1 MLILCLFL
9 LYGVLV
15 SIGIIFILLTLVI
28 AVFGACLLLYNR
40 SRDCSEKSVLIDE
53 IINASDRGQLLFNE
67 NHEFVKCNKLVLIN
81 TNAIMGREYGKLTQP
96 EFLNNLYD
104 HAADFDESVKNS
116 IMSQFESSNAPEFR
130 EVVYLDDK
138 SLCLVH
144 ARKLSN
150 GMTLFTLIDI
160 NMGRQREENI
170 KKLNMMNNHLMQA
183 IQSTAT
189 GIVISDPKEDG
200 NPILFVN
207 DAFCEFTDSKGEDLL
222 GAGWGALMPMF
233 VDKGERDKYI
243 DTLSNFT
250 PVELELEKIRSDKKY
265 YYTMTF
271 SASYNDDGELD
282 LFIGLLS
289 DVTILKQ
296 RESEFFQAQK
306 LESLGQLAAGVAH
319 DFNNILS
326 IIGGYS
332 TMASKLIDD
341 SNEKAQ
347 EYLKKIEAASNRGA
361 GLTRKMLTFSR
372 HKIVAKSCID
382 VRDTVEEQSELLVP
396 LLGVSV
402 DMDVVMPDHEVN
414 IMGSSSSVGQ
424 ILMNLAINARDAMPE
439 GGKLLVDL
447 CCLDKDDV
455 PSKISSAL
463 NSDDY
468 VCLSVSDTGTG
479 MDSKTVDKIFD
490 PFFSTKEQGKGTGL
504 GLSVV
509 YGLVNEL
516 GGVMDVVSNIGQGTK
531 FSVYMPRSFE
541 AKTKALSGDLRDIKN
556 IRLDGYTVLIAEDEP
571 DLLNVVKS
579 MLEDLGLNVLTAT
592 NGDEALV
599 EQEEHFGDID
609 ILLTDVIMPEMNGV
623 KLAELLTSLRPETQV
638 VFMSGYPAN
647 GNMAPVELPQGATFI
662 AKPVDYEKMVHVLY
676 QKLEGSS
683 DSADGVSLPH
693 WETSEEAQGGS
704 V

>member
-1 MLILCLFL
+1 MLTSVAIVSIILILLVFVTGYFFFIRSKGGFEKTFL
-9 LYGVLV
+9 V
-15 SIGIIFILLTLVI
+15 
-28 AVFGACLLLYNR
+28 
-40 SRDCSEKSVLIDE
+40 DE
-53 IINASDRGQLLFNE
+53 IINASDHG
-67 NHEFVKCNKLVLIN
+67 VLIFDDSSKFMKCKKLAESRLSTTIDGDIN
-81 TNAIMGREYGKLTQP
+81 DLTQS
-96 EFLNNLYD
+96 EFLNFLYD
-104 HAADFDESVKNS
+104 SAADFDESIKNA
-116 IMSQFESSNAPEFR
+116 IMSQFESRNAPDFR
-130 EVVYLDDK
+130 EVIYLADK

-160 NMGRQREENI
+160 SMGRQREENFN
-170 KKLNMMNNHLMQA
+170 KLNLVNSHLMQA
-183 IQSTAT
+183 IQSIAT
-189 GIVISDPKEDG
+189 GIVISNPKEDG

-207 DAFCEFTDSKGEDLL
+207 DAFCKFTDSKSEDLL
-222 GAGWGALMPMF
+222 GAGWGALMPML
-233 VDKGERDKYI
+233 VDKAERDKFI

-250 PVELELEKIRSDKKY
+250 PVELELEKRIGDKKY

-271 SASYNDDGELD
+271 SASYSDDGELD
-282 LFIGLLS
+282 LFIGLLT
-289 DVTILKQ
+289 DVTLLKQ

-332 TMASKLIDD
+332 TMTAKLIDSD
-341 SNEKAQ
+341 NEKAQ
-347 EYLKKIEAASNRGA
+347 ENLKKIEAAANRGA

-382 VRDTVEEQSELLVP
+382 VRDTVEEQSELLIP
-396 LLGVSV
+396 LLGVSINMEV
-402 DMDVVMPDHEVN
+402 IIPDHEVN

-439 GGKLLVDL
+439 GGKLLIEL
-447 CCLDKDDV
+447 SCPDKNDV
-455 PSKISSAL
+455 PDKVKSVIK
-463 NSDDY
+463 SDDY

-479 MDSKTVDKIFD
+479 MDAQTVERIFD

-516 GGVMDVVSNIGQGTK
+516 GGVLDVVSTVGQGTK
-531 FSVYMPRSFE
+531 FSVYIPRSFE
-541 AKTKALSGDLRDIKN
+541 EKTKSLSGSLEDIEN
-556 IRLDGYTVLIAEDEP
+556 IRLDGYTALIAEDEP
-571 DLLNVVKS
+571 DLLNVVKG

-599 EQEEHFGDID
+599 VQEDYLGELD

-638 VFMSGYPAN
+638 IFMSGYPAN
-647 GNMAPVELPQGATFI
+647 GNMAPVELPQDATFI
-662 AKPVDYEKMVHVLY
+662 AKPVDYEKLIRVLY
-676 QKLEGSS
+676 QKLEGN
-683 DSADGVSLPH
+683 DDAAGGVSLPH
-693 WETSEEAQGGS
+693 WETSEKAQRES
-704 V
+704 A